1 MERTIFIKRDTYGA
15 SITASFKL
23 IKDGHAHQVSNT
35 EQIVQLLMHDDTS
48 VRLFEAC
55 WKEALSDGSIDRN
68 GTVTV
73 DMDDQDIK
81 YLKEDAQRLESYAS
95 AKVNNPR
102 SSFYIHGR

>member
-15 SITASFKL
+15 SITASFEL
-23 IKDGHAHQVSNT
+23 IKGGHAHQVSNT
-35 EQIVQLLMHDDTS
+35 KQIVQLLMHDDTS

-55 WKEALSDGSIDRN
+55 WKEALSDGSIDHS

-73 DMDDQDIK
+73 DMDDRALDN
-81 YLKEDAQRLESYAS
+81 LKCDQEVLEAYAS